1 MIGSVRAS
9 AEDLN
14 LLATSSANVNSGT
27 AGGQSIS
34 QRSFIQSLDM
44 NYNRSV
50 SPLLSYRLRLR
61 GLDDESS
68 SSSAGSRT
76 TSSSRFVEPEADL
89 TLSGLRYSLDAGGR
103 FRETFNSTSQSS
115 PLRVTEDHEFIR
127 AFFTPD
133 LLPEFNFQLERTAAT
148 DDQTPRGLDRE
159 EIRAIFGAT
168 YTLAQKVNLAYTFTN
183 QTTDDTAAGRKQDQR
198 SHVGTAS
205 YADGFWRDRIAV
217 NANYL
222 ITRLD
227 TTERLSPTAVGG
239 VVAVPVVLNNA
250 FSLPERDAT
259 VAAVNKTPPD
269 PTTYQN
275 QSTGTSTALTFSVP
289 LTVNGGTTQNLNQSI
304 AVGLTPGTSVT
315 TVRLTVTGRAGDL
328 RDISLQAAG
337 VVFQVFVGAVPLINQ
352 TAWTLVPSSATLP
365 TSLNPFFEISFAA
378 TSGNFLKIHVASD
391 SQQLTG
397 LDFLTATQIEVF
409 RPAAAGAGNR
419 VTTGNLL
426 QLVAGGLVAQ
436 PIEALTLNGNA
447 TYSTNSQD
455 PSGRRDDTATYSVIA
470 TGTPHRLLTATGV
483 YQATFTTSNDP
494 QTPRTDAR
502 IASLTLSSTPLPTL
516 TASLIGS
523 RNEDETGG
531 VLQDR
536 TDSIGFNTALKP
548 YRNLNVDFTAT
559 GSQSDNF
566 VDDSRTRALTT
577 ALNANA
583 TLTPRLTGLFGYGFG
598 VNEVTGGPTPSSTTT
613 NVGFLSFTYTV
624 SRFLNATGRW
634 DFTASEGTYTVGQ
647 QYRLDLIPTLKTS
660 VFLTYLRT
668 DQFTGTGTTNTNS
681 LTLTGRWNISRYLD
695 LNMTGSF
702 TRGAT
707 GDTVYS
713 LFTTLAFRL

>member
-1 MIGSVRAS
+1 
-9 AEDLN
+9 
-14 LLATSSANVNSGT
+14 
-27 AGGQSIS
+27 
-34 QRSFIQSLDM
+34 
-44 NYNRSV
+44 
-50 SPLLSYRLRLR
+50 
-61 GLDDESS
+61 
-68 SSSAGSRT
+68 
-76 TSSSRFVEPEADL
+76 
-89 TLSGLRYSLDAGGR
+89 
-103 FRETFNSTSQSS
+103 
-115 PLRVTEDHEFIR
+115 
-127 AFFTPD
+127 
-133 LLPEFNFQLERTAAT
+133 
-148 DDQTPRGLDRE
+148 
-159 EIRAIFGAT
+159 
-168 YTLAQKVNLAYTFTN
+168 
-183 QTTDDTAAGRKQDQR
+183 
-198 SHVGTAS
+198 
-205 YADGFWRDRIAV
+205 
-217 NANYL
+217 
-222 ITRLD
+222 
-227 TTERLSPTAVGG
+227 
-239 VVAVPVVLNNA
+239 
-250 FSLPERDAT
+250 
-259 VAAVNKTPPD
+259 
-269 PTTYQN
+269 
-275 QSTGTSTALTFSVP
+275 
-289 LTVNGGTTQNLNQSI
+289 
-304 AVGLTPGTSVT
+304 
-315 TVRLTVTGRAGDL
+315 
-328 RDISLQAAG
+328 
-337 VVFQVFVGAVPLINQ
+337 
-352 TAWTLVPSSATLP
+352 
-365 TSLNPFFEISFAA
+365 
-378 TSGNFLKIHVASD
+378 
-391 SQQLTG
+391 G